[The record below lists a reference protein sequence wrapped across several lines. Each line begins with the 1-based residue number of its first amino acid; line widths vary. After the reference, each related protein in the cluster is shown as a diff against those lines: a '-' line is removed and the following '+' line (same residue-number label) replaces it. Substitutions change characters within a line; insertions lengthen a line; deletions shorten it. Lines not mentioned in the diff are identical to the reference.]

1 MTNGLYKTTK
11 GYVIEVHRIRQTVEG
26 DIVEYSL
33 NEERQMTKLRSNEK
47 GSFIE
52 VRKNGK
58 YYGRCYIFN

>member
-1 MTNGLYKTTK
+1 MTIDLYKTTK

-26 DIVEYSL
+26 EIVSYYF
-33 NEERQMTKLRSNEK
+33 NGERQMTKLRRNDK

-52 VRKNGK
+52 VRQNGK

>member
-1 MTNGLYKTTK
+1 MTNVLYKTTK

-26 DIVEYSL
+26 EIVDYSL
-33 NEERQMTKLRSNEK
+33 NEERQMTKLRSNDK

-58 YYGRCYIFN
+58 YYGRYYI